1 MDTSTL
7 HPNVQVR
14 GSIIEPTSERSGTP
28 ETAPHHLAICPVG
41 TIKRDSEDPHGLD
54 IGAPLAFAAYRVAIE
69 CYSKLLSRTISEEAV
84 IHRLRKLA
92 PKSAFQIGYVV
103 RQAFKLINP
112 RGHGANSARFNNETL
127 AWFRQTYPADSHLTA
142 GLVLVVCAAKWW
154 TYEQGYRS
162 TIPRTNPLTTS
173 DLDSK
178 LKSFGF
184 LSGER
189 QAICRMLRR
198 DSSPG

>member
-1 MDTSTL
+1 MNAHIDATL
-7 HPNVQVR
+7 RRN
-14 GSIIEPTSERSGTP
+14 SNAN
-28 ETAPHHLAICPVG
+28 TALHNLEICPEPRINLE
-41 TIKRDSEDPHGLD
+41 TEQRRDKDPHCLGVT
-54 IGAPLAFAAYRVAIE
+54 APLAFAAYRVAIE
-69 CYSKLLSRTISEEAV
+69 CYPMLLNRTIGEEAV
-84 IHRLRKLA
+84 LHRLRKLL
-92 PKSAFQIGYVV
+92 PKSAFQIDYVA

-112 RGHGANSARFNNETL
+112 HGHGANSARFNKETL

-142 GLVLVVCAAKWW
+142 GLILVLCAAKWW

-162 TIPRTNPLTTS
+162 TIPRASPLTTS

-198 DSSPG
+198 DSSQG